1 MINFLDKYKE
11 QQGMFDEV
19 ARDLAVGGTQ
29 YGAFIKMISG
39 MPNEEFKTHSEN
51 AKLSFLNQGVTYA
64 LYNKNES
71 VEQIF
76 PFDLF
81 PRIINHEEWDII
93 ERGVIQRNIALN
105 HFIHDVYNG
114 GKILKDKVVPEDLIK
129 TSVHYCK
136 YMEGF
141 SPKKNIYCHI
151 SGTDIIRHSDGGYY
165 VLEDNLRS
173 PSGVSY
179 VLTNRLAMTRV
190 IPEAFNNTAVEPVSN
205 YTDKLLQALWSVSG
219 RELGDIFCVLLTPGS
234 YNSAYF
240 EHTFL
245 AQKMGI
251 ELVEGRDMFVEDDFV
266 YLKTIGGKIRVDVIY
281 RRIDDDFLD
290 PEVFN
295 PKSFLGV
302 SGLMRAYIKG
312 NVTIVNAPGTGISDD
327 KAVCSYVPDMIKYYL
342 DEDPIIH
349 NVPTYI
355 CERPEELKYVLENIK
370 SLVVKPVDMSGG
382 YGVCI
387 CDQMTNDEIDE
398 LKQKVKS
405 NPRNFIAQPKMLLS
419 THSTYIEDSQ
429 SFEPRHI
436 DLRTF
441 TILGDEEPFVLQ
453 GGLTRTALTRGS
465 LIVNSSQGGGSK
477 DTWIVKENDATGS
490 QQQQQ
495 T

>member
-11 QQGMFDEV
+11 QNGMFDEV
-19 ARDLAVGGTQ
+19 ARDLAVGATQ
-29 YGAFIKMISG
+29 YGAFIKLISG
-39 MPNEEFKTHSEN
+39 MPVEEFKTHSEN

-81 PRIINHEEWDII
+81 PRIINHEEWDVI

-190 IPEAFNNTAVEPVSN
+190 IPEAFNHTAVEPVSN
-205 YTDKLLQALWSVSG
+205 YTDNLLHALWSVSG

-281 RRIDDDFLD
+281 RRIDDEFLD

-295 PKSFLGV
+295 PKSYLGV
-302 SGLMRAYIKG
+302 SGLMRAYLKG

-342 DEDPIIH
+342 DEDPIIQ

-355 CERPEELKYVLENIK
+355 CERPNDLKYVLENIN

-387 CDQMTNDEIDE
+387 CDEMTSDEIDE

-419 THSTYIEDSQ
+419 THSTYIEENKT
-429 SFEPRHI
+429 FEPRHI

-441 TILGDEEPFVLQ
+441 TILGDEKPFVLQ

-477 DTWIVKENDATGS
+477 DTWIVKENNTSAS

-495 T
+495 M